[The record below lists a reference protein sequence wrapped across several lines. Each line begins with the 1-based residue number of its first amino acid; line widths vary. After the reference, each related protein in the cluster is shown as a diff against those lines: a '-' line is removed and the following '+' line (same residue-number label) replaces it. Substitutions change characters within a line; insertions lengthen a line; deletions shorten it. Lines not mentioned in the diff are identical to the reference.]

1 MVQAAMLVTNTA
13 LVREES
19 FFDIG
24 RIQLVGKAVGHR
36 TQKPVTPKPLIRVTV
51 NADLM

>member
-1 MVQAAMLVTNTA
+1 MVQAAMLVTNTV

-24 RIQLVGKAVGHR
+24 WIQLVGKAVGNR
-36 TQKPVTPKPLIRVTV
+36 TQKPVTLMPLFELQSTPI
-51 NADLM
+51 